1 MMCIYIALLKIS
13 FTSCLLLL
21 LIPAEEVLAST
32 QSSINVGLSRPS
44 LVTKAIESNSNVYY
58 FGVGS
63 NMLKSKLLGRGINN
77 TKIDIISFVPG
88 VAKNH
93 RLAFNMK
100 GFVPL
105 EPAMG
110 GCEPCD
116 NMECHGALCEV
127 TAENYEKIWK
137 SEGGGQKRPG
147 YEEIIVDVYP
157 YGKAEAVKA
166 VTLRAADHARLRTD
180 ASPSQRYMDI
190 IVAGAK
196 ELNLDENYVKKLES
210 IQTQRVCRP
219 LKMIAF
225 NHLFF
230 LGVALRLNMRFVT
243 QMINKTLW
251 AVYVRQDY
259 PVKAIRALSQCMIML
274 VLLPSS
280 LVGWFVRTVIH
291 DIGKKPLPPMIRI
304 LSGVSPGSKDSSSS
318 LNKVT

>member
-1 MMCIYIALLKIS
+1 MLSYIP
-13 FTSCLLLL
+13 CLLLL
-21 LIPAEEVLAST
+21 LLLAQDVLAST
-32 QSSINVGLSRPS
+32 QSSTNVGISRPS
-44 LVTKAIESNSNVYY
+44 LVTKAIESNSNLFY
-58 FGVGS
+58 FGVAS

-110 GCEPCD
+110 GCEPCE

-147 YEEIIVDVYP
+147 YEEIVVDVYP
-157 YGKAEAVKA
+157 YGKTEAVKA
-166 VTLRAADHARLRTD
+166 VTLRAADFTRLRTD
-180 ASPSQRYMDI
+180 ASPSRRYMDI
-190 IVAGAK
+190 IIAGAK
-196 ELNLDENYVKKLES
+196 ELNLDKEYIKKLES
-210 IQTQRVCRP
+210 VKTQRVCRP
-219 LKMIAF
+219 LKMMAF

-230 LGVALRLNMRFVT
+230 LGVALKLNMRFVN
-243 QMINKTLW
+243 QMINKILW
-251 AVYVRQDY
+251 AVYVRQNY
-259 PVKAIRALSQCMIML
+259 PMKAIRALSQCMIML

-280 LVGWFVRTVIH
+280 LVGWFVRIMIH
-291 DIGKKPLPPMIRI
+291 DIGKKPVPPMIRV
-304 LSGVSPGSKDSSSS
+304 LSAEMFSSPDDNSGSNSSSKEFKKAS
-318 LNKVT
+318 

>member
-1 MMCIYIALLKIS
+1 MISYIP
-13 FTSCLLLL
+13 CLLLL
-21 LIPAEEVLAST
+21 LLLAQDVLAST
-32 QSSINVGLSRPS
+32 QSSTNVGISRPS
-44 LVTKAIESNSNVYY
+44 LVTKAIESNSNLFY

-110 GCEPCD
+110 GCEPCE

-147 YEEIIVDVYP
+147 YEEIVVDVYP
-157 YGKAEAVKA
+157 YGKTEAVKA
-166 VTLRAADHARLRTD
+166 VTLRAADFTRLRTD
-180 ASPSQRYMDI
+180 ASPSRRYMDI
-190 IVAGAK
+190 IIAGAK
-196 ELNLDENYVKKLES
+196 ELNLDKEYIKKLES
-210 IQTQRVCRP
+210 VKTQRVCRP
-219 LKMIAF
+219 LKMMAF

-230 LGVALRLNMRFVT
+230 LGVALKLNMRFVN
-243 QMINKTLW
+243 QMINKILW
-251 AVYVRQDY
+251 AVYVRQNY
-259 PVKAIRALSQCMIML
+259 PMKAIRALSQCMIML

-280 LVGWFVRTVIH
+280 LVGWFVRIMIH
-291 DIGKKPLPPMIRI
+291 DIGKKPVPPMIRV
-304 LSGVSPGSKDSSSS
+304 LSAEMSSSPDDNS
-318 LNKVT
+318 GSNSSSKEFKKAS